1 MIETLITVITIQMVL
16 LTFGVFTGI
25 KINQVIKAKELE
37 ETEDA

>member
-25 KINQVIKAKELE
+25 KINQVSKIKDWE
-37 ETEDA
+37 ESQ